1 MKFSMFIHPPRPK
14 PRSTTGFP
22 SPSTMRLPRT
32 LNGPCRSPCSLLL
45 SKEVAGSLA
54 LDRAL
59 GDPLDKAPLHDQ
71 EYDHDGHR
79 AQEGSRHDCPVLLAV
94 GADQGREP

>member
-1 MKFSMFIHPPRPK
+1 MKFSMFIQPPRPK
-14 PRSTTGFP
+14 PRNKTVFP
-22 SPSTMRLPRT
+22 SPSTMRLPCT
-32 LNGPCRSPCSLLL
+32 LNRAMPFDMLSP
-45 SKEVAGSLA
+45 SKDVAGALA
-54 LDRAL
+54 LHCAL

-79 AQEGSRHDCPVLLAV
+79 AQEGSRHDRPVLLAV